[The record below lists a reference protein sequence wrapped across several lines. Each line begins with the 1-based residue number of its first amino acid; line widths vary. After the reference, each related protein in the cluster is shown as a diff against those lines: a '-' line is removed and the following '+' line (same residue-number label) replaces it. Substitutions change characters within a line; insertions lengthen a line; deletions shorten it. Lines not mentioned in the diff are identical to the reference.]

1 MLSPLTSTQS
11 ETESENGQP
20 FFRPTIY
27 VNVPSIGHFHH
38 FHFLKTICNH
48 NLEQEQVK
56 PCPEKSQGHP
66 YQSVADFPAVF
77 FHISHW
83 YLLWY

>member
-20 FFRPTIY
+20 FFGPTIY

-38 FHFLKTICNH
+38 FHFLKAICNH

-66 YQSVADFPAVF
+66 YQSVADFPAVS

-83 YLLWY
+83 YLLWN